1 MGMARVAIVGLSVLV
16 ACSPATPRVD
26 HAPYIARLDHHHGC
40 TLIDQILKVTSTR
53 SAARRVASA
62 DLGLRDDAGLA
73 SNGWAIGK
81 DRVERNDGGLLL
93 ANPHFPWG

>member
-1 MGMARVAIVGLSVLV
+1 MGVRGRSDSAA
-16 ACSPATPRVD
+16 A
-26 HAPYIARLDHHHGC
+26 
-40 TLIDQILKVTSTR
+40 TR
-53 SAARRVASA
+53 SATIDLDAFASA
-62 DLGLRDDAGLA
+62 DLELRDDAGLA